1 MALCVCVCVC
11 ECVVFCSLGIWL
23 FVNVQCLFFFNHFW
37 SPYLNF
43 LCFCKRHSVL
53 ILVFLSAG
61 SDDDDDDD
69 ESEKEEKKW
78 EEQQIQKAVKHVFS
92 YNYYNGQT
100 SFISL
105 LVKVIVPSMKKKMST
120 RT

>member
-1 MALCVCVCVC
+1 MC
-11 ECVVFCSLGIWL
+11 
-23 FVNVQCLFFFNHFW
+23 NVFFFNHFW

-61 SDDDDDDD
+61 TDDDDDDD

-78 EEQQIQKAVKHVFS
+78 EEQQIQKAVKQVFS

-105 LVKVIVPSMKKKMST
+105 LVKVIVPSMEKKNVNKNVTTQKTLLIGVDCSVFNS
-120 RT
+120 